1 MIYVLTSSSSLE
13 GTHFCSTK
21 TLKMPCAVYHKVPK
35 LWLISYSNGLRQD
48 VINTLLVSSLADVNG
63 NFSIPLVS
71 VKGYLWYAVSTP
83 TLPTHTLSDL
93 CWVEHFDNT
102 NRLLLIQISWKSE
115 VVLRKMSGK
124 AARFFSN

>member
-35 LWLISYSNGLRQD
+35 LWLISYNNGLRQN

-93 CWVEHFDNT
+93 CWVEHFGNT